1 MRYMTI
7 NINGD
12 LVDCNE
18 PKVAGILNVT
28 PDSFFDGG
36 RYSTIDKALKQTEK
50 LIDEGAD
57 FIDIGGQSTRP
68 DSEFLSDETELSI
81 VIPVIK
87 AIKKEFPRV
96 KLSIDTFWSKVAIE
110 SVNEG
115 VGMINDISG
124 GTLDNKMFET
134 MGKLNVPYVL
144 MHMRGTPQTMGNYTN
159 YENLITDIN
168 YYFSKKIS
176 ELRKFGVND
185 ILLDPGF
192 GFSKTLQQNYDL
204 LKNIDIFKIFNL
216 PLYIGISRKSMI
228 YKCLE
233 TSAEDALIGT
243 SALNLYA
250 LQKGAHILRVHDVK
264 EAKQMI
270 KLWKMLN

>member
-1 MRYMTI
+1 MTI

-12 LVDCNE
+12 LIDFKE
-18 PKVAGILNVT
+18 PKIIGILNVT
-28 PDSFFDGG
+28 QDSFYDGG
-36 RYSTIDKALKQTEK
+36 KYSTIDKALKHTEK

-68 DSEFLSDETELSI
+68 NSQLLSDEIELNT

-87 AIKKEFPRV
+87 AIKKEFPFV
-96 KLSIDTFWSKVAIE
+96 KLSIDTFWSKVALE

-124 GTLDNKMFET
+124 GTLDKKMFET
-134 MGKLNVPYVL
+134 IGKLKVPYVL
-144 MHMRGTPQTMGNYTN
+144 MHMRGTPQTMGNYTD
-159 YENLITDIN
+159 YENLIIDIN
-168 YYFSKKIS
+168 YYFSKKINALK
-176 ELRKFGVND
+176 EFGVND

-192 GFSKTLQQNYDL
+192 GFSKTLEQNYKL
-204 LKNIDIFKIFNL
+204 LKNMEKFKIFNL

-228 YKCLE
+228 YKCLD
-233 TSAEDALIGT
+233 TSADDALIGT

-250 LQKGAHILRVHDVK
+250 LQKGAQMLRVHDVK
-264 EAKQMI
+264 EAKQMV